1 MNNCQEIAQKY
12 DFSQEIDV
20 IICYYNFY
28 SSDKTGKVS
37 TPASHTWKTFNSLER
52 NPMSEKVYWIEA
64 TDNEQDELLCD
75 RLKIL
80 LRTENLLGCIAEQ
93 DITAVK
99 THFGESQ
106 KLGYARPLYLKMLG
120 ECIKDRGGVPFLTE
134 TSTLYKGNRSDAI
147 RHIAHAHSQGF
158 DYAST
163 GMPIIMA
170 DGLCGDEEYVVPIQG
185 KAYSSVHIAALFAK
199 CNALV
204 MVSHF
209 TGHLAAGFGASL
221 KNLGMGCASR
231 KGKMEQHSTA
241 KPKIVAKKCTG
252 CGTCVKWC
260 PQDAIT
266 LCEELA
272 VMNTDIC
279 IGCGECLAMCRF
291 DAVKFD
297 WGATYEDLQKKV
309 VEHAMGICSL
319 FRDKTLFV
327 NVLTRIS
334 KDCDCMGHTFEK
346 IAPDIGILVSRD
358 PVALDAASLDLVE
371 KQAGKTLA
379 QLAYDIPYRFQLD
392 YAEELHFGN
401 REYELIKV

>member
-1 MNNCQEIAQKY
+1 MK
-12 DFSQEIDV
+12 
-20 IICYYNFY
+20 
-28 SSDKTGKVS
+28 
-37 TPASHTWKTFNSLER
+37 
-52 NPMSEKVYWIEA
+52 EKVYFIEA
-64 TDNEQDELLCD
+64 VDNEQDELLCD
-75 RLKIL
+75 RLRNLIQA
-80 LRTENLLGCIAEQ
+80 EDLLGFIADR

-99 THFGESQ
+99 THFGESK

-120 ECIKDRGGVPFLTE
+120 ENIKSQGGSPFLTE

-147 RHIAHAHSQGF
+147 RHIAHANSQGF

-170 DGLCGDEEYVVPIQG
+170 DGLFGDEEYVAPIKG
-185 KAYSSVHIAALFAK
+185 KIYTAVHIAALFAK

-209 TGHLAAGFGASL
+209 TGHLAAGFGATL

-241 KPKIVAKKCTG
+241 KPKIIKKKCTG
-252 CGTCVKWC
+252 CGTCIKWC
-260 PQDAIT
+260 PQEAIA
-266 LCEELA
+266 LQDDLA
-272 VMNTDIC
+272 LINGKRC

-291 DAVKFD
+291 DAVKFIG
-297 WGATYEDLQKKV
+297 GATYESLQKKV
-309 VEHAMGICSL
+309 VEHAMGINSL
-319 FRDKTLFV
+319 LSGKCLFI

-334 KDCDCMGHTFEK
+334 KDCDCMGHNFEK
-346 IAPDIGILVSRD
+346 IIPDIGILVSCD

-371 KQAGKTLA
+371 KRAGKTLS

-392 YAEELHFGN
+392 YAKELEFGN
-401 REYELIKV
+401 QDYVLVLV

>member
-1 MNNCQEIAQKY
+1 
-12 DFSQEIDV
+12 
-20 IICYYNFY
+20 
-28 SSDKTGKVS
+28 
-37 TPASHTWKTFNSLER
+37 
-52 NPMSEKVYWIEA
+52 MSENVYCIEA
-64 TDNEQDELLCD
+64 VDNEEDKVLCRKLKEL
-75 RLKIL
+75 IHA
-80 LRTENLLGCIAEQ
+80 ENLLGCIADK

-99 THFGESQ
+99 THFGESK

-120 ECIKDRGGVPFLTE
+120 EAIKAQGGLPFLTE

-147 RHIAHAHSQGF
+147 SHIAHAHRQGF
-158 DYAST
+158 DYGST

-170 DGLCGDEEYVVPIQG
+170 DGLFGDEECIVPIKG

-204 MVSHF
+204 VVSHF
-209 TGHLAAGFGASL
+209 TGHLAAGFGATL

-231 KGKMEQHSTA
+231 KGKLEQHSTA
-241 KPKIVAKKCTG
+241 KPKIVKKKCTG

-260 PQDAIT
+260 PQEAIT
-266 LCEELA
+266 MIDEVA
-272 VMNTDIC
+272 VIDARKC

-291 DAVKFD
+291 DSVKFD

-309 VEHAMGICSL
+309 VEHSMGICSL
-319 FRDKTLFV
+319 FPGKGLYI

-346 IAPDIGILVSRD
+346 IVPDIGILVSRD

-371 KQAGKTLA
+371 KQAGKTLP

-392 YAEELHFGN
+392 YAKELQFGDQD
-401 REYELIKV
+401 YTLIRV